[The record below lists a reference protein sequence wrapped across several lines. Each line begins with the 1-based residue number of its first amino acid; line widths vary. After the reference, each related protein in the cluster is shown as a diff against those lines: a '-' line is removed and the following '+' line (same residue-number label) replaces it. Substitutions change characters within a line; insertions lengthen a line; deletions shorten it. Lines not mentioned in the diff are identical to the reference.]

1 ERRTSFELPVELVGD
16 VTQLDHLR
24 HRMTV
29 ATRPSHVNV
38 WQRWRVNI
46 GALAVPGIPRVLTPP
61 GLQDRDGGLAAQQ
74 LLLGRSPAVHG
85 AAPSV
90 RPTAMGTTASSTTA
104 AETAILTLCAYACAR
119 CTMCHAI
126 SSATGPTTDLLCR
139 KKLALRSMASA
150 CTAGTSTSLKIA
162 STG

>member
-1 ERRTSFELPVELVGD
+1 QGEPLERRTSFELPVELVGD

-61 GLQDRDGGLAAQQ
+61 GLQDREGGLAAQHI
-74 LLLGRSPAVHG
+74 LLGRSPAGDADG
-85 AAPSV
+85 ADDGDAV
-90 RPTAMGTTASSTTA
+90 ENH
-104 AETAILTLCAYACAR
+104 ETAGDGEQAPAMRDEEAPEP
-119 CTMCHAI
+119 
-126 SSATGPTTDLLCR
+126 G
-139 KKLALRSMASA
+139 LAGLRLEIR
-150 CTAGTSTSLKIA
+150 GGDVK
-162 STG
+162 GGRR